1 MNTHARV
8 LFCTL
13 VNLFVTPHQQQSF
26 KALMAL
32 FLRGDGRPE
41 PAHAAGKSESA
52 LSRFLNRYAWGAAAL
67 ARVARRAAV
76 RSLLEYYATRRGR
89 RARLLI
95 MLDLT
100 TLEKA
105 GRFERLGLVSVLN
118 KRRGLHLV
126 VAYLVAGPLRL
137 PWGFRVWRG
146 KGEAS
151 PVELALSLLR
161 SLPKTLLRFEPLVL
175 ADGGFGSNE
184 FLLSVKRLNLD
195 AVVGVRKDRRLEDGR
210 RISQASSGE
219 RVTPTGLPFSVVT
232 ARFYLPREGGRETR
246 YALATFTASGRV
258 IARWGRRR
266 WRIEAF
272 FKTVKGRFGLARC
285 AQATRKG
292 AYRYLLLCLLAF
304 TLTQWRVWETQGEW
318 PDWGAAINLTRHE
331 LVPDIIL
338 VELTTQMKRLQPY
351 LEAARTPAGT

>member
-41 PAHAAGKSESA
+41 PAHAVGKSESA

-126 VAYLVAGPLRL
+126 VAYL
-137 PWGFRVWRG
+137 
-146 KGEAS
+146 
-151 PVELALSLLR
+151 
-161 SLPKTLLRFEPLVL
+161 
-175 ADGGFGSNE
+175 
-184 FLLSVKRLNLD
+184 
-195 AVVGVRKDRRLEDGR
+195 
-210 RISQASSGE
+210 
-219 RVTPTGLPFSVVT
+219 
-232 ARFYLPREGGRETR
+232 
-246 YALATFTASGRV
+246 
-258 IARWGRRR
+258 
-266 WRIEAF
+266 
-272 FKTVKGRFGLARC
+272 
-285 AQATRKG
+285 
-292 AYRYLLLCLLAF
+292 LAF
-304 TLTQWRVWETQGEW
+304 
-318 PDWGAAINLTRHE
+318 DSAKIH
-331 LVPDIIL
+331 
-338 VELTTQMKRLQPY
+338 
-351 LEAARTPAGT
+351 